1 MATSTVSN
9 EISDKQLKE
18 EKEKQRLMNIYEH
31 GNRKARR
38 EVLSKAKR
46 NWRRSQRRLLNKG

>member
-18 EKEKQRLMNIYEH
+18 EREKQRLINIYEH

-38 EVLSKAKR
+38 EVFCQVKEIGEEVKE
-46 NWRRSQRRLLNKG
+46 GY